1 MASPGNPNQ
10 ARVPFENHKF
20 FKPSPNLPSQT
31 PTTNLS
37 SSPFT
42 PPSYP
47 PLPSASYPPPTG
59 PYSYPP
65 QTTQTQFHHP
75 QFHIPT
81 PFSQQDHILHLSNLH
96 QRSVSYPT
104 PPLQPPPQNTN
115 AGARLMAL
123 LSAPPSGLEIG
134 HQPMLPL
141 PPIQPSSSGSS
152 EFSIPPNVP
161 MLNSVPL
168 VPNVNPGLIPHSVP
182 MHMLSSKLP
191 KGRHLI
197 GDRVVYDIDARL
209 EGEVQPQLEV
219 TPITKYVSDP
229 GLVLGRQIAV
239 NKTYICYG
247 LKMGAVRVLNIN
259 TALRSLLKG
268 LTQRVTDMAF
278 FAEDV
283 HLLAGTSVDGRV
295 YVWKITEG
303 PDEED
308 KPQITG
314 KLVVAIQIVGE
325 GESVLPR
332 VCWHCHKQE
341 VLVVGIGKSVLRI
354 DTMKAGKGEVY
365 SAEVPLKCPI
375 DHLIDGVQYVGKH
388 EGEVTDL
395 SMCQWMTTR
404 LVSASTDGTGIKIWE
419 DRRAQPL
426 VVLRPHDGQPVNSVT
441 FLTGPHHPD
450 HIILVTAGPLNRE
463 VKVWASESEEGW
475 LLPSDAESWH
485 CTQTLDLKSSAES
498 RVEEVFFNQV
508 VALSQAGILLLANAK
523 KNAIYAVHL
532 EYGPNPSA
540 TRMDYIAEFTVT
552 MPILSFTGTS
562 DLLPHGVHNVQV
574 YCVQTQA
581 IQQYALDLSQCL
593 PPLLDDVVS
602 ERLDSSVLRNVTS
615 TEGFATMEPYVSKPT
630 EIQMSS
636 SAPKASI
643 HDTGSESALTVR
655 HPLHSPSMEAAT
667 SAEFTTLSM
676 ESRPTP
682 ISNVSSNDD
691 IPCVASPPLPL
702 SPRVSR
708 KLSGFR
714 SPTNGF
720 EPGLVL
726 DDSGGDQEVSEYSV
740 DRQTD
745 SIHTNFSDVPSLD
758 DDSRNNENKVAR
770 DDISSFLNHPMN
782 FKHPTH
788 LVTPSEILRA
798 ASSTETALVAEQKT
812 KEEPNIQ
819 DVVINSNVHNVEVE
833 VKVVGETG
841 FSQKNEIGSL
851 RKTHNLVPENK
862 VKAFCSQA
870 SDLGIEMARECGA
883 LSSEMYIAEESHQ
896 LNGANVSEELTQPSN
911 AEDEVHDFTR
921 DISRKN
927 ANSAMPA
934 TVSQPVAQITK
945 AKKQKGKNTQGS
957 CPSSPSPSAFNSADS
972 SSEPGVSSSIP
983 SAEAG
988 FSQIMIMQEMLNQVC
1003 PVILIFLVIVSV
1015 EGLFIFFWTIDD
1027 RQITYCCHANG
1038 YGHVYVVPSASYVSY
1053 RSWMQETATTPI
1065 LTTMQ
1070 KEMQKQ
1076 MSVMVTV
1083 LVTKEGKRLETALG
1097 RSMEKAVKANT
1108 DALWAHF
1115 QEENAKQEKLVRE
1128 RTQQIASL
1136 ITNCINKD
1144 LPAMVEKTVK
1154 KELAAVGPAVARA
1167 ISPAIEKTISTAIT
1181 EAFQRGVGDKAVNQL
1196 EKSVNSKLEATV
1208 ARQIQAQ
1215 FQTSGKQAL
1224 QDALKSS
1231 LEASVIPAFEMSCKA
1246 MFEQVDATFQK
1257 GMIEHAT
1264 VAQQQFES
1272 THSPLALAL
1281 RDAINSAS
1289 SVTQTLSGELAD
1301 GQRNLVALAVAGA
1314 NSKAVNP
1321 LVTQLN
1327 NGPLGGLHDKIE
1339 APLDPTKELS
1349 RLISE
1354 RKYEEAFTAALQR
1367 SDVFIVSWLC
1377 SQVDLQ
1383 GILSMIP
1390 LPLSQGVLLSL
1401 LQQLACDISKDS
1413 SRKLVWMTDVAVAIN
1428 PADPMIAM
1436 HVRPIFEQVY
1446 KILNHHRSLP
1456 TTSGTEI
1463 SSIRLVMHVINSM
1476 LMTCK

>member
-1 MASPGNPNQ
+1 MASPGNPSQ
-10 ARVPFENHKF
+10 AGVPFETHKF

-37 SSPFT
+37 SSPFK

-47 PLPSASYPPPTG
+47 PLPSASYPSPTG

-104 PPLQPPPQNTN
+104 PPLQPPSQNPN

-308 KPQITG
+308 KPQIAG

-354 DTMKAGKGEVY
+354 DTTKAGKGEVY
-365 SAEVPLKCPI
+365 SAEEPLKCPI

-404 LVSASTDGTGIKIWE
+404 LVSASTDGTIKIWE

-441 FLTGPHHPD
+441 FLTGPHRPD

-562 DLLPHGVHNVQV
+562 DLLPHGVHIVQV

-593 PPLLDDVVS
+593 PPPLDNVVS
-602 ERLDSSVLRNVTS
+602 ERLDSSFLRDVTS

-630 EIQMSS
+630 EIPLSS

-655 HPLHSPSMEAAT
+655 HPLRSPSMEAAT

-676 ESRPTP
+676 ESRPTSIP
-682 ISNVSSNDD
+682 NVSSNDD

-745 SIHTNFSDVPSLD
+745 IIHTNFSDVPSLD

-812 KEEPNIQ
+812 EEEPNIQ

-851 RKTHNLVPENK
+851 GKTHNLVQENK

-870 SDLGIEMARECGA
+870 SDLGIEMARECSA

-911 AEDEVHDFTR
+911 AEDEVHEFTK

-957 CPSSPSPSAFNSADS
+957 GPSSPSPSAFNSADS

-988 FSQIMIMQEMLNQVC
+988 FSQIMIMQEMLNQ
-1003 PVILIFLVIVSV
+1003 
-1015 EGLFIFFWTIDD
+1015 
-1027 RQITYCCHANG
+1027 
-1038 YGHVYVVPSASYVSY
+1038 
-1053 RSWMQETATTPI
+1053 

-1083 LVTKEGKRLETALG
+1083 LVTKEGKRLEAALG

-1108 DALWAHF
+1108 DALWARF
-1115 QEENAKQEKLVRE
+1115 LEENAKQEKLVRE
-1128 RTQQIASL
+1128 RTQQITSL

-1167 ISPAIEKTISTAIT
+1167 ISPAIEKTISTAIA

-1196 EKSVNSKLEATV
+1196 EKSVHSKLEATV

-1224 QDALKSS
+1224 QESLKSS

-1354 RKYEEAFTAALQR
+1354 CKYEEAFTAALQR

-1383 GILSMIP
+1383 RILSMIP

-1446 KILNHHRSLP
+1446 QILNHHRSLP

>member
-404 LVSASTDGTGIKIWE
+404 LVSASTDGTIKIWE

-463 VKVWASESEEGW
+463 VKVWALESEEGW

-485 CTQTLDLKSSAES
+485 CTQTLNLKSSAES

-988 FSQIMIMQEMLNQVC
+988 FSQIMIMQEMLNQ
-1003 PVILIFLVIVSV
+1003 
-1015 EGLFIFFWTIDD
+1015 
-1027 RQITYCCHANG
+1027 
-1038 YGHVYVVPSASYVSY
+1038 
-1053 RSWMQETATTPI
+1053 

-1128 RTQQIASL
+1128 RTQQITSL